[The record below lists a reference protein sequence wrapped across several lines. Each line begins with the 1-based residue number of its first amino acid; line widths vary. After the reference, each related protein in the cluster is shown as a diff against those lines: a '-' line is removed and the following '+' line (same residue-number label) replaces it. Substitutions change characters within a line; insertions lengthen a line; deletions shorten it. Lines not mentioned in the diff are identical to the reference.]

1 MSYPRFH
8 ISAIKSA
15 LKDFQAEFLTINE
28 NLAMKREDVSDEM
41 VDQIVEAYVFLNG
54 LLQKG
59 MNLFTPAGMHSLLE
73 MNHIVLCGSDPDQRM
88 NYYHH
93 ITETRARFMKR
104 IKPIR
109 TWVEKNEKKSNP
121 YKLVA
126 GFYMQ
131 ILSQPQLF
139 IEGNHRTGNILVNY
153 LLVSKGLPP
162 YIITPDTAKE
172 YLDISGDIKFT
183 DKDNSI
189 ENTIKMP
196 GQKKKFISLLKEH
209 SETRFLEE

>member
-1 MSYPRFH
+1 MSSPRFH
-8 ISAIKSA
+8 ISAINSA

-28 NLAMKREDVSDEM
+28 NLAMKREDVSDDM
-41 VDQIVEAYVFLNG
+41 VNQIVEAYVFLNG

-59 MNLFTPAGMHSLLE
+59 MDLFTPAGMHSLLE

-93 ITETRARFMKR
+93 IAETRARFMKR

-109 TWVEKNEKKSNP
+109 AWVEKNEKKSNP
-121 YKLVA
+121 YKLAA
-126 GFYMQ
+126 GFYLQ
-131 ILSQPQLF
+131 NLSQPQLF

-196 GQKKKFISLLKEH
+196 GQKKRFISLLQEH